1 MRRTSVFFPNIS
13 LGLDPFEEDTAR
25 TPQSLVQENAD
36 GYYLQV
42 DLPGVAR
49 EDIKISLEQDHLIL
63 EGERK
68 GQFSYKVRK
77 AFLIPN
83 DVDAEKIEAE
93 VSNGV
98 LELALPK
105 KAQAKPKVIA
115 VSEGKGGFFQKLLKK
130 EETKSA

>member
-1 MRRTSVFFPNIS
+1 MRRTSVFFPNFT
-13 LGLDPFEEDTAR
+13 LGLDPYEQESRAA
-25 TPQSLVQENAD
+25 PQSLVQENAE
-36 GYYLQV
+36 GYFLQV
-42 DLPGVAR
+42 DMPGIAR

-68 GQFSYKVRK
+68 GPFSQKVRK

-93 VSNGV
+93 AANGV

-105 KAQAKPKVIA
+105 KAQPKPKTITVA
-115 VSEGKGGFFQKLLKK
+115 EGKGGFFQKALNK
-130 EETKSA
+130 ESA